1 MSNTIPR
8 AFKNTRTVRKIRK
21 YMDTEFTE
29 VLHTTLNPNGPGAI
43 RIHLIPPK
51 KEEDAFNPSI
61 AIINGTDILPVNFVW
76 AVMLAELIK
85 ETNRF
90 DGKEISEVDIWKIL
104 ARATGNVRNIL
115 PFFSRSRIKGDM
127 ETIYTT
133 IKQIAFREEVTTDVH
148 FMSIG
153 DYAPFMKAPHR
164 MDLMQR
170 TASGTATRNVCT
182 VTRPGR
188 SMPMKPSSLLRPGK
202 RSWTAAEAPGSHR

>member
-8 AFKNTRTVRKIRK
+8 AFKNTRTVRKIRN

-90 DGKEISEVDIWKIL
+90 DGKEISEEDIRKIL

-115 PFFSRSRIKGDM
+115 PFFSRSRIKSDM

-133 IKQIAFREEVTTDVH
+133 IRQIAFREEVTTDVH

-153 DYAPFMKAPHR
+153 DYAPFMCA
-164 MDLMQR
+164 
-170 TASGTATRNVCT
+170 
-182 VTRPGR
+182 
-188 SMPMKPSSLLRPGK
+188 LLRG
-202 RSWTAAEAPGSHR
+202 RADSFR